1 MRRYLF
7 PYVTRSCPIDH
18 SVVAV
23 VTPLFSTL
31 ALIAPP
37 LAPLMNRIALNVA
50 AWQLLLP
57 ESER

>member
-1 MRRYLF
+1 MRRLLCLS
-7 PYVTRSCPIDH
+7 VMRSRPIDR

-23 VTPLFSTL
+23 VTPLFTTL